1 MSNGRQRGGGFNP
14 DRLADLTRTVSVVP
28 QIVDAPLESQARGF
42 TEVKIVGVGGG
53 GSNAVNR
60 MVETGVQ
67 GVEFIAVNTDAQALQ
82 LSSAMRKIPI
92 GGRSAKG
99 LGAGGNPEQGERAA
113 EISRDALI
121 EALEG
126 ADMVFLT
133 AGLGGGTGTGAMP
146 VIAEM
151 ARQERALTVAVVTL
165 PFGFEG
171 YQRRRAA
178 EEGLARLR
186 GKVDALIVIPN
197 DRLLELGD
205 RQMSVLDAFSVADDV
220 LRHGVQGISDLVT
233 MTGLINLDFADVK
246 AVMQNAGTA
255 LMAVGE
261 ARGDNRAVDAARAA
275 ISSPL
280 LDVSIEGA
288 TGVLLNVSGGPDMTL
303 AEVTE
308 AAETIQAAV
317 DPDASI
323 YFGAVVHPKQS
334 DEIRV
339 TVIATGLRDRG
350 SVSTST
356 TRRTSATSS
365 AAREAAP
372 SPPRYAPA
380 ATAPATASPRAAQTT
395 QRTPS
400 PAPTPAAPQRTS
412 QTAAPREPQFEQ
424 PTRPGSS
431 EWERYRSASKPR
443 PPAPEVADDD
453 WDVPAFLRRPKRS

>member
-1 MSNGRQRGGGFNP
+1 M
-14 DRLADLTRTVSVVP
+14 ADLTRTVSVVP
-28 QIVDAPLESQARGF
+28 QIVEAPNESPARGF

-82 LSSAMRKIPI
+82 MSTAMRKISI

-99 LGAGGNPEQGERAA
+99 LGAGGDPQQGERAA
-113 EISRDALI
+113 EISRDALTD
-121 EALEG
+121 ALDG

-133 AGLGGGTGTGAMP
+133 AGLGGGTGSGAAP
-146 VIAEM
+146 VIAEI
-151 ARQERALTVAVVTL
+151 ARRARALTVAIVTV

-171 YQRRRAA
+171 FQRRKTA

-186 GKVDALIVIPN
+186 GNVDALIVIPN
-197 DRLLELGD
+197 DRLLQLAD
-205 RQMSVLDAFSVADDV
+205 RQMSVMEAFRLADDV

-261 ARGDNRAVDAARAA
+261 GRGEGRAVAAARAA

-288 TGVLLNVSGGPDMTL
+288 KGVLLNVSGGPDLTL

-317 DPDASI
+317 DPDANI
-323 YFGAVVHPKQS
+323 FFGAVIHPRVQ

-339 TVIATGLRDRG
+339 TVIGTGLKDGAR
-350 SVSTST
+350 
-356 TRRTSATSS
+356 ALP
-365 AAREAAP
+365 AAR
-372 SPPRYAPA
+372 RAPA
-380 ATAPATASPRAAQTT
+380 AE
-395 QRTPS
+395 PS
-400 PAPTPAAPQRTS
+400 PAPPPVREPEPRPRYAAPEPPPPREREPERRPVPTEWERGRIRPESRPAAP
-412 QTAAPREPQFEQ
+412 
-424 PTRPGSS
+424 
-431 EWERYRSASKPR
+431 
-443 PPAPEVADDD
+443 PPATGGEDD
-453 WDVPAFLRRPKRS
+453 WDVPAFLRRPRR

>member
-1 MSNGRQRGGGFNP
+1 MPDGRQRGGFNP
-14 DRLADLTRTVSVVP
+14 DRLADLSRAVSVVP
-28 QIVDAPLESQARGF
+28 QIVESTRESQARGF

-53 GSNAVNR
+53 GTNAVNR

-82 LSSAMRKIPI
+82 MSSAMRKIPI

-99 LGAGGNPEQGERAA
+99 LGAGGDPEQGERAA
-113 EISRDALI
+113 EISRDALTD
-121 EALEG
+121 ALEG

-133 AGLGGGTGTGAMP
+133 AGLGGGTGTGATP
-146 VIAEM
+146 VIADM
-151 ARQERALTVAVVTL
+151 ARRARALTVAVVTL

-171 YQRRRAA
+171 FQRRRAA

-186 GKVDALIVIPN
+186 GNVDALIVIPN

-205 RQMSVLDAFSVADDV
+205 RQMSMLDAFSMADDV

-261 ARGDNRAVDAARAA
+261 ARGDDRAIAAARAA

-280 LDVSIEGA
+280 LDVSIDGA
-288 TGVLLNVSGGPDMTL
+288 TGVLINVSGGPDLTL

-323 YFGAVVHPKQS
+323 FFGAVVHPRQQ

-339 TVIATGLRDRG
+339 TVIATGLKER
-350 SVSTST
+350 SVAAGVQ
-356 TRRTSATSS
+356 RRAP
-365 AAREAAP
+365 APP
-372 SPPRYAPA
+372 SPPREVA
-380 ATAPATASPRAAQTT
+380 A
-395 QRTPS
+395 
-400 PAPTPAAPQRTS
+400 APTRYAAPPPAAPPPTPPPQR
-412 QTAAPREPQFEQ
+412 AAPPSQSREPQFES
-424 PTRPGSS
+424 PPRPGST
-431 EWERYRSASKPR
+431 EWERDRSSEKPR
-443 PPAPEVADDD
+443 PPAPEVPDDD
-453 WDVPAFLRRPKRS
+453 WDVPAFLRRPKRY

>member
-1 MSNGRQRGGGFNP
+1 M
-14 DRLADLTRTVSVVP
+14 ADLSRAVSVVP
-28 QIVDAPLESQARGF
+28 QIVNAPQESPARGF

-82 LSSAMRKIPI
+82 MSTAMRKIPI

-99 LGAGGNPEQGERAA
+99 LGAGGDPQQGERAA

-121 EALEG
+121 DAIDG

-133 AGLGGGTGTGAMP
+133 AGLGGGTGTGAAP
-146 VIAEM
+146 IIADI
-151 ARQERALTVAVVTL
+151 ARKAHALTVAVVTL
-165 PFGFEG
+165 PFAFEG
-171 YQRRRAA
+171 FQRRKSA
-178 EEGLARLR
+178 EQGLDQLR
-186 GKVDALIVIPN
+186 GHVDALIVIPN
-197 DRLLELGD
+197 DRLLQLAD
-205 RQMSVLDAFSVADDV
+205 RQMSVIEAFRLADDV

-261 ARGDNRAVDAARAA
+261 GHGEGRAIAAARAA

-288 TGVLLNVSGGPDMTL
+288 RCVLLNVSGGPDLTL

-323 YFGAVVHPKQS
+323 YFGAVIHPRPQE
-334 DEIRV
+334 DVRV
-339 TVIATGLRDRG
+339 TVIATGLREG
-350 SVSTST
+350 SRPVA
-356 TRRTSATSS
+356 RRPAGESA
-365 AAREAAP
+365 P
-372 SPPRYAPA
+372 
-380 ATAPATASPRAAQTT
+380 
-395 QRTPS
+395 
-400 PAPTPAAPQRTS
+400 
-412 QTAAPREPQFEQ
+412 APREPE
-424 PTRPGSS
+424 PRPRQTAP
-431 EWERYRSASKPR
+431 EP
-443 PPAPEVADDD
+443 PPAP
-453 WDVPAFLRRPKRS
+453 